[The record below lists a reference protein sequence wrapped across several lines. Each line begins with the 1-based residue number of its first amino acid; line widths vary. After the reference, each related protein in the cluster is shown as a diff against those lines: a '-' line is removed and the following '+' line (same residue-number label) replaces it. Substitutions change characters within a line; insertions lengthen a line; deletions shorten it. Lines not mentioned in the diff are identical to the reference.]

1 MNLEYPTFM
10 LSLITSRSGLRQCRA
25 ASVLAFSA
33 VAALALMFPGKTV
46 LAQDAIVPPSKTVT
60 LAAAS
65 ASEPTTASPA
75 AKTSTGA
82 KTSKK
87 QSPVSTRSTAA
98 SEAEPTLVVR
108 GEEVPSA
115 YGAPPALSRSRFSNL
130 VNAYVL
136 PPGAVFAGFI
146 YEGDA
151 LKFDRPDH
159 NYTAEVEIGL
169 PYRFGVAFE
178 NAVETHRGTT
188 QERSFSVEARYA
200 LADWDKIPFNPTLF
214 LEYKFGIGDILHDE
228 GPPEKPGPGEGR
240 DFLNMHLSL
249 PDAVEGR
256 VLFSEDFGEKLEWAL
271 NVFYEQ
277 EVGGDRGRE
286 YGFAQSAM
294 IPVLLPKERLK
305 VGAEMQL
312 TVFSDKGIREDPAT
326 GESAR
331 FIIGP
336 TVAWK
341 PTKNTRLDVSPL
353 FGVNNDAPRAQVFA
367 VFSYLF
373 GGRETGGEAPTS
385 TRNR

>member
-1 MNLEYPTFM
+1 M
-10 LSLITSRSGLRQCRA
+10 LSTTSSRFYFPLPRRISVFGLSA
-25 ASVLAFSA
+25 ASILASLFLA
-33 VAALALMFPGKTV
+33 RIALG
-46 LAQDAIVPPSKTVT
+46 QDAIMPPQSSVK
-60 LAAAS
+60 LATTP
-65 ASEPTTASPA
+65 ASETATPPPA
-75 AKTSTGA
+75 AKASTGA
-82 KTSKK
+82 KSSKK
-87 QSPVSTRSTAA
+87 QSTVSTHSTTAA
-98 SEAEPTLVVR
+98 ETEPTLVIQ

-115 YGAPPALSRSRFSNL
+115 YGAPPGLSRSRFSNL

-136 PPGAVFAGFI
+136 PPGAVFAGLI

-159 NYTAEVEIGL
+159 NYTQEIEIGL
-169 PYRFGVAFE
+169 PYRFGVAVE

-214 LEYKFGIGDILHDE
+214 LEYKFGIGNILHDE

-240 DFLNMHLSL
+240 DFLNMHLPL

-256 VLFSEDFGEKLEWAL
+256 VLFSEEFAEKVEWAL

-294 IPVLLPKERLK
+294 TPVLLANERLK

-353 FGVNNDAPRAQVFA
+353 FGVTTDAPRAQVFA

-373 GGRETGGEAPTS
+373 GGHETGGEAPTS